1 VPDNKHDLSQF
12 GFRSAKPGQSG
23 DSPHCLQ
30 CEAMLT
36 DALDGTLATDDQAAF
51 DLHLL
56 SCAACSSMMADAQR
70 GAAWMEMLKTPRP
83 EPPAELLDR
92 IFAQTCGAASST
104 ASTETAS
111 PVPSNTLLGHPTV
124 LPHVHAAHTASN
136 ILPFRSRIAAGF
148 NLRNIGHTLLQPRL
162 AMTAAMAFFSVALT
176 LNLTGIRITDLR
188 ARDLRPSN
196 IKRSLSEA
204 NAHVV
209 RYYDNLRVVY
219 ELESR
224 VHDLQRSTD
233 SEEIAPAT
241 PAAPAD
247 SATPPAHQPSD
258 GQQPSTQPDQQD
270 HDKQPSPRPAP
281 GTSQR
286 ESPGGNLR
294 YVLADGQRSL
304 FFSAPYLQQPL
315 DASLPS
321 LQLHRPAGPMQEE
334 RLA

>member
-1 VPDNKHDLSQF
+1 VADNKQDHSQF
-12 GFRSAKPGQSG
+12 GFRSAKPAQSG
-23 DSPHCLQ
+23 DSQHCAQ

-36 DALDGTLATDDQAAF
+36 DALDGTLSADDQAAF

-56 SCAACSSMMADAQR
+56 GCAACSSMMADAQR
-70 GAAWMEMLKTPRP
+70 GAAWLEMLKTPRP
-83 EPPAELLDR
+83 EPPAEMLDR
-92 IFAQTCGAASST
+92 IFAQTSGAASST
-104 ASTETAS
+104 VSAETAS
-111 PVPSNTLLGHPTV
+111 PVPSNILLGRPTLLPQ
-124 LPHVHAAHTASN
+124 VHAAHTPSN
-136 ILPFRSRIAAGF
+136 VLPFRSRIATGF

-224 VHDLQRSTD
+224 VRDLQRSTD
-233 SEEIAPAT
+233 SEEVTPTPAT
-241 PAAPAD
+241 PTD
-247 SATPPAHQPSD
+247 STKPSTQQPSGD
-258 GQQPSTQPDQQD
+258 QQPSTQPDQQD
-270 HDKQPSPRPAP
+270 RGKQPSPRPAP
-281 GTSQR
+281 GTSRR
-286 ESPGGNLR
+286 ENPSSNLR
-294 YVLADGQRSL
+294 YVVADNRRTLLS
-304 FFSAPYLQQPL
+304 STPYFPQSL
-315 DASLPS
+315 DASLPD